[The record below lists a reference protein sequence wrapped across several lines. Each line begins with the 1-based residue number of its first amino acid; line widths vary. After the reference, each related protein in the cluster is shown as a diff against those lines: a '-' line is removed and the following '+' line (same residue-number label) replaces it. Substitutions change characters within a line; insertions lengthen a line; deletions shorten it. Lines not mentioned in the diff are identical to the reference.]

1 MAGDQSKR
9 AAAFGMPAYELDGN
23 DFFAIHQAAGEAVE
37 RARGGGGPSLI
48 HVRLTRYFGHFEGDA
63 MTYRQAGEI
72 EKARRE
78 RDPLRFFRQRVTE
91 AGVLEA
97 HQLDEIESEV
107 KSLIDQSV
115 VLSKAAPP
123 PTPERLLT
131 DVYVSY

>member
-1 MAGDQSKR
+1 
-9 AAAFGMPAYELDGN
+9 
-23 DFFAIHQAAGEAVE
+23 
-37 RARGGGGPSLI
+37 
-48 HVRLTRYFGHFEGDA
+48 

-72 EKARRE
+72 DVARRE